1 YFRLYG
7 KVIVLSAAAQGI
19 GCAAAIAF
27 ANEGAQVT
35 ATDINGEKLKKL
47 EGIRGIRTKVVDVTK
62 KEEVEALA
70 QEHAHVDVVFNVAGC
85 VCPTLLLFREQPN
98 LFVPV
103 NGCLTCLRP
112 CLIATPKSLHRKG

>member
-1 YFRLYG
+1 MGRLDG
-7 KVIVLSAAAQGI
+7 KVIVLSDATQGI
-19 GCAAAIAF
+19 GRAAAIAF

-70 QEHAHVDVVFNVAGC
+70 QEHAHVDVVFNVAVC
-85 VCPTLLLFREQPN
+85 VCVPLSFSLENSPTYLF
-98 LFVPV
+98 L
-103 NGCLTCLRP
+103 
-112 CLIATPKSLHRKG
+112 